1 VSGIL
6 SICIPSFCR
15 TDALEESL
23 GSLLRACENINEIEE
38 IIFVDDGYDQN
49 FSSYIIDKY
58 KIFKKFRYHK
68 NPVSGSF
75 GAVYVECL
83 SVAASEYILV
93 TNDDDILF
101 PEGIMACLTNF
112 QNLSQTGL
120 IVPVWL
126 SSVNRVIRGH
136 RGKGNKIYANNILKY
151 TAHAP
156 GLIFKKSV
164 VDENIVAIR
173 ERLSAN
179 CTFTMMY
186 PQVLLS
192 GLVLDKGFSIFSL
205 GITIGKD
212 GHSLPTQIVL
222 SNGDTYYSLKARV
235 LQYYSL
241 LDIET
246 QKLLSQDVQSALCWN
261 FLARI
266 ILNQKR
272 KILLSIMSFLI
283 RRSFISLYRNLKF
296 SIYKKINKKA

>member
-1 VSGIL
+1 MSGSL

-23 GSLLRACENINEIEE
+23 GSLLRACEHVNEIAE
-38 IIFVDDGYDQN
+38 IIFVDDGYDQR
-49 FSSYIIDKY
+49 FCSYIVEKY
-58 KIFKKFRYHK
+58 KIFPKFRYHK
-68 NPVSGSF
+68 NPISGSF
-75 GAVYVECL
+75 GAVYAECL

-101 PEGIMACLTNF
+101 PEGITTCLSNF
-112 QNLSQTGL
+112 QKFSETGV

-136 RGKGNKIYANNILKY
+136 RGKDKKIYANDILKY

-156 GLIFKKSV
+156 GLIYKKSL
-164 VDENIVAIR
+164 VDENIVVIR
-173 ERLSAN
+173 ERLAVN

-192 GLVLDKGFSIFSL
+192 GLVLDKGHRIFSL

-212 GHSLPTQIVL
+212 GHSLPTKIVL
-222 SNGDTYYSLKARV
+222 STGDPYYSLKARV

-246 QKLLSQDVQSALCWN
+246 HKLLSQDVQSALCSN

-266 ILNQKR
+266 ILNQER
-272 KILLSIMSFLI
+272 KVLLSIMSFLA
-283 RRSFISLYRNLKF
+283 RRRFISFYRNLKY
-296 SIYKKINKKA
+296 SINKKLIKKV